1 MTGLQ
6 AEATYKSKSIR
17 EPCDYMIYP
26 VDPAP
31 SKDTRD
37 LSFKPVVNDAPLR
50 LTEEQIKGY
59 NEQGYVMPLSAY
71 TPAEADQNRAYFDD
85 MLERVQRERSDL
97 DAYAINGF
105 QSHCA
110 GLYDITMN
118 PIILDH
124 VQDILGPN
132 FLSWGTHF
140 FCKLAGYPRN
150 VAWHQ
155 DASYWPFTPSRT
167 VTVWLAI
174 DDTDKE
180 NSAMKFLPGT
190 HNKGLLKWRETDGTK
205 SVLGQEIEGTE
216 QMGEPVYDVLKAG
229 EFSLHADMLAHGSER
244 NTSDRRRCGL
254 TIRYCTPDVRAMNP
268 RWTRGAIL
276 CRGVDESGHWT
287 HNARP
292 PGENIH
298 AMVKAIGGN

>member
-1 MTGLQ
+1 
-6 AEATYKSKSIR
+6 
-17 EPCDYMIYP
+17 MIYP
-26 VDPAP
+26 VTPAV

-37 LSFKPVVNDAPLR
+37 LSFKPVMNNAPLR
-50 LTEEQIKGY
+50 LTPQQIQFY
-59 NEQGYVMPLSAY
+59 NENGYLMPLKAY
-71 TPAEADQNRAYFDD
+71 TPAEADKNRAYFNDLLAK
-85 MLERVQRERSDL
+85 MQAARSDL

-105 QSHCA
+105 QTYCA
-110 GLYDITMN
+110 GLYDITMH

-140 FCKLAGYPRN
+140 FCKLAGDPRD

-174 DDTDKE
+174 DDADIA

-190 HNKGLLKWRETDGTK
+190 HNKGHLKWREADYAK
-205 SVLGQEIEGTE
+205 SVLGQVIEDTDS
-216 QMGEPVYDVLKAG
+216 MGEPVYDELKAG
-229 EFSLHADMLAHGSER
+229 EFSLHADMLAHGSNP

-254 TIRYCTPDVRAMNP
+254 TIRYCTPDVRTLNP
-268 RWTRGAIL
+268 RWTKGAIL
-276 CRGVDESGHWT
+276 CRGSDDSGHWT
-287 HNARP
+287 HNPRP
-292 PGENIH
+292 PGEDVNAIVN
-298 AMVKAIGGN
+298 MIGGN